1 MQKLEKVDIGVI
13 RNLAHIANLKG
24 NKTIILFA
32 YSGITKDAK
41 EEIYRLCGE
50 NIYIIVI
57 TKDDLLKIRD
67 ESDCRSIIVDKWE
80 EINCISNTNLMI

>member
-1 MQKLEKVDIGVI
+1 MLKTMCIMKSIS
-13 RNLAHIANLKG
+13 LKG

-32 YSGITKDAK
+32 YNGITKDAK

-67 ESDCRSIIVDKWE
+67 EFDCRRIIIDKWE
-80 EINCISNTNLMI
+80 EMDRIRNTNLVI